1 MKRPW
6 LPVLVMVL
14 LGVDPSP
21 AGAAEWLI
29 PPVDGPIAA
38 RFDAPDSRWGPGH
51 RGIDYAVPP
60 GTAVRAAGA
69 GTVTFAGPIAATVAV
84 TIDHGGGMKTTYT
97 DLGDTLVVAGQTVT
111 QGHLIGHSALAHAGG
126 IEGIHLGVIA
136 NGRYVD
142 PELFVGPL
150 DISAAIHLAPHVW
163 MPPDT
168 LPAAFRTPFLSADAI
183 EPCADSGTIGP
194 APLPPSDNVAVLV
207 AGIGSKT
214 RGGTSAA
221 LYEGGPEL
229 LGYPDAMTY
238 RFSYRSSAAPDLHVD
253 YDRTDTFGDL
263 RAAGVRLRALL
274 VEIERRHPGRPVDLI
289 AHSQGGIVARSYL
302 QLAAK
307 SWDPR
312 LPHVEHLV
320 TFATPHDGAP
330 LAGATRPLD
339 RTTGGRAAL
348 TLAARWAKAGGPIPD
363 PYAPA
368 VAQMAPGSGLLETM
382 DREAVLYGTRVLSLG
397 IANDVVVPA
406 DHARWDGH
414 PATVVGPRG
423 VNGHDAIV
431 TSPEARGIAHAFL
444 RDARTTC
451 RGGWD
456 LWGPRV
462 GAGISFA
469 ERALPW
475 FYRAAETLP

>member
-1 MKRPW
+1 MKRPVRRGA
-6 LPVLVMVL
+6 LLIAIVFVLGARV
-14 LGVDPSP
+14 PP
-21 AGAAEWLI
+21 AGATEWLI

-51 RGIDYAVPP
+51 RGIDYAVGP

-69 GTVTFAGPIAATVAV
+69 GTVTFAGPVAATAAV
-84 TIDHGGGMKTTYT
+84 TIDHGGGMQTTYT
-97 DLGDTLVVAGQTVT
+97 DLGDTFVVADQLVA
-111 QGHLIGHSALAHAGG
+111 QGHVIGHSAVAHAGG
-126 IEGIHLGVIA
+126 IDGVHLGVLV

-142 PELFVGPL
+142 PELYVGPL

-163 MPPDT
+163 MPPDS
-168 LPAAFRTPFLSADAI
+168 LPAAFRSPLLSANAI
-183 EPCADSGTIGP
+183 EPCADAGTIGP
-194 APLPPSDNVAVLV
+194 APVPPSDNVAVLI

-221 LYEGGPEL
+221 LYEGGAEL
-229 LGYPDAMTY
+229 LGYPRTKTY
-238 RFSYRSSAAPDLHVD
+238 RFSYRSSATPDLHVE

-263 RAAGVRLRALL
+263 RAAGTRLRVLL
-274 VEIERRHPGRPVDLI
+274 REIARRHPGQPVDLI

-302 QLAAK
+302 QLAAE
-307 SWDPR
+307 SWDAR

-320 TFATPHDGAP
+320 TFGTPHDGAP
-330 LAGATRPLD
+330 LAGATSSLD
-339 RTTGGRAAL
+339 RTIGGRTAL
-348 TLAARWAKAGGPIPD
+348 MLASRWAKAGGPVPD

-368 VAQMAPGSGLLETM
+368 VAQMAPGSGLLRTL

-414 PATVVGPRG
+414 AATIVGPRG
-423 VNGHDAIV
+423 FNGHDAIV

-456 LWGPRV
+456 LWGPRI
-462 GAGISFA
+462 GAGISLA
-469 ERALPW
+469 ERLVPRLLP
-475 FYRAAETLP
+475 

>member
-1 MKRPW
+1 MVCVFGISARPADAT
-6 LPVLVMVL
+6 V
-14 LGVDPSP
+14 
-21 AGAAEWLI
+21 WLI

-51 RGIDYAVPP
+51 RGIDYAVPA
-60 GTAVRAAGA
+60 GTAVRAAGT
-69 GTVTFAGPIAATVAV
+69 GTVTFAGPVAATVAV
-84 TIDHGGGMKTTYT
+84 TIDHGDGIETTYT
-97 DLGDTLVVAGQTVT
+97 DLGEALVLAGQTVA
-111 QGHLIGHSALAHAGG
+111 QGHVIGHSAAAHAGG

-136 NGRYVD
+136 NGHYVD
-142 PELFVGPL
+142 PELYVGPL

-168 LPAAFRTPFLSADAI
+168 LPTAFRTPLLSANAI
-183 EPCADSGTIGP
+183 EPCADAVSIGP
-194 APLPPSDNVAVLV
+194 APVPPSDNIAVLV

-229 LGYPDAMTY
+229 LGYPRAKTY

-253 YDRTDTFGDL
+253 YERTDTFGDL
-263 RAAGVRLRALL
+263 RATGIRLRALL
-274 VEIERRHPGRPVDLI
+274 RDVARRHPGQAVDLI

-302 QLAAK
+302 QLAAE
-307 SWDPR
+307 SWDAR

-330 LAGATRPLD
+330 LAGAAGPID

-348 TLAARWAKAGGPIPD
+348 MLASQWARAGGPIPD
-363 PYAPA
+363 PYAPS
-368 VAQMAPGSGLLETM
+368 VAQLTPGSGLLTAL

-414 PATVVGPRG
+414 AATVVGPRWF
-423 VNGHDAIV
+423 NGHDAIV
-431 TSPEARGIAHAFL
+431 ISPEARGVAHAFL

-456 LWGPRV
+456 LWGPRI
-462 GAGISFA
+462 GAGISLL
-469 ERALPW
+469 ER
-475 FYRAAETLP
+475 TLPRFVP

>member
-1 MKRPW
+1 MRGD
-6 LPVLVMVL
+6 VRRGVIAVAIIGL
-14 LGVDPSP
+14 LGTMVVP
-21 AGAAEWLI
+21 ARAAQWLI

-38 RFDAPDSRWGPGH
+38 RFDAPASRWGPGH

-60 GTAVRAAGA
+60 GTAVRAAGT
-69 GTVTFAGPIAATVAV
+69 GTVTFAGPVATTVAV
-84 TIDHGGGMKTTYT
+84 TIDHGGGMETTYT
-97 DLGDTLVVAGQTVT
+97 DLGDALVVAGQTVT
-111 QGHLIGHSALAHAGG
+111 QGHVIGHSAEAHAGG
-126 IEGIHLGVIA
+126 IEGVHLGVIV

-142 PELFVGPL
+142 PEQHVGPL

-163 MPPDT
+163 MPPEA
-168 LPAAFRTPFLSADAI
+168 LPAAFRTPLLSANAI
-183 EPCADSGTIGP
+183 EPCSDAVSIGADP
-194 APLPPSDNVAVLV
+194 MPPSANVAVML

-229 LGYPDAMTY
+229 LGYPRAKTY

-253 YDRTDTFGDL
+253 YDRADTVGDL
-263 RAAGVRLRALL
+263 RTAGARLRTFLRKVA
-274 VEIERRHPGRPVDLI
+274 RRHPGQAVDLI

-302 QLAAK
+302 QLAAET
-307 SWDPR
+307 WDGR

-320 TFATPHDGAP
+320 TFATPHEGAP
-330 LAGATRPLD
+330 LAGAVGPLD
-339 RTTGGRAAL
+339 RTTVGRAAL
-348 TLAARWAKAGGPIPD
+348 WLASRWAGAGGPIPD
-363 PYAPA
+363 PYSPS
-368 VAQMAPGSGLLETM
+368 VAQLTPGSGLLEAL

-414 PATVVGPRG
+414 AASIVGPRG
-423 VNGHDAIV
+423 INGHDAIV

-456 LWGPRV
+456 LWGPRI
-462 GAGISFA
+462 GAAISSA
-469 ERALPW
+469 ER
-475 FYRAAETLP
+475 TLPKLVP

>member
-1 MKRPW
+1 MKRGPF
-6 LPVLVMVL
+6 VIAIAGL
-14 LGVDPSP
+14 LAMSAPP
-21 AGAAEWLI
+21 ADATEWLI
-29 PPVDGPIAA
+29 PPVDGAIAA

-60 GTAVRAAGA
+60 GTTVRAAGA
-69 GTVTFAGPIAATVAV
+69 GTVTFAGPVAGTVAV
-84 TIDHGGGMKTTYT
+84 TIDHGGGMETTYT
-97 DLGDTLVVAGQTVT
+97 DLGDTFVVAGQTLT
-111 QGHLIGHSALAHAGG
+111 QGHSLGHSATAHAGG
-126 IEGIHLGVIA
+126 VHGIHLGVIV

-168 LPAAFRTPFLSADAI
+168 FPAAFRTPLLSANAI
-183 EPCADSGTIGP
+183 EPCADPGTIGP
-194 APLPPSDNVAVLV
+194 VPVPPSDNVAVLV

-221 LYEGGPEL
+221 LYEGGPDL
-229 LGYPDAMTY
+229 LGYPAATTY

-253 YDRTDTFGDL
+253 YERTDTFGDL

-274 VEIERRHPGRPVDLI
+274 GQIARRHPGRAVDLI

-302 QLAAK
+302 QSAAT

-330 LAGATRPLD
+330 LAEAVRPLD
-339 RTTGGRAAL
+339 RTTGGRVAL
-348 TLAARWAKAGGPIPD
+348 TLASRWANVGGPIPD

-368 VAQMAPGSGLLETM
+368 VAQMAPGSGLLTAL
-382 DREAVLYGTRVLSLG
+382 DREDVLYGTRVLSLG

-406 DHARWDGH
+406 DHTRWDGH
-414 PATVVGPRG
+414 PAMVVGPRG
-423 VNGHDAIV
+423 INGHDAIV

-444 RDARTTC
+444 RDARATC

-456 LWGPRV
+456 LWGPRM

-469 ERALPW
+469 ERVLPLL
-475 FYRAAETLP
+475 LP

>member
-1 MKRPW
+1 MIAIAG
-6 LPVLVMVL
+6 L
-14 LGVDPSP
+14 LGISVAP
-21 AGAAEWLI
+21 AGATEWLI

-51 RGIDYAVPP
+51 RGIDYGVPP
-60 GTAVRAAGA
+60 GTAVRAAGT
-69 GTVTFAGPIAATVAV
+69 GTVTFAGPVATTVAV
-84 TIDHGGGMKTTYT
+84 TIDHGAGMETTYT
-97 DLGDTLVVAGQTVT
+97 DLGEILVVAGQTVPA
-111 QGHLIGHSALAHAGG
+111 GHLIGYSARAHAGG
-126 IEGIHLGVIA
+126 IDGVHLGVLV

-142 PELFVGPL
+142 PELHVGPL

-168 LPAAFRTPFLSADAI
+168 LPAAFRTPFLSANAI
-183 EPCADSGTIGP
+183 EPCADAVSIGP
-194 APLPPSDNVAVLV
+194 RPVPPSDNVAVLV

-214 RGGTSAA
+214 TGGNSAA
-221 LYEGGPEL
+221 LYEGGPEH
-229 LGYPDAMTY
+229 LGYQRAKTY

-263 RAAGVRLRALL
+263 RAAGRRMRALL
-274 VEIERRHPGRPVDLI
+274 RKIARRHPGRAVDLI
-289 AHSQGGIVARSYL
+289 AHSQGGIVARAYL
-302 QLAAK
+302 QLAAE

-330 LAGATRPLD
+330 LAGTVGPLD

-348 TLAARWAKAGGPIPD
+348 MLVSRVAKVGGPIPD
-363 PYAPA
+363 PYSRS
-368 VAQMAPGSGLLETM
+368 VTQMAPGSGLLSTL

-397 IANDVVVPA
+397 IANDAVVPA

-414 PATVVGPRG
+414 AATVIGPRG
-423 VNGHDAIV
+423 LNGHDAIV

-451 RGGWD
+451 RGTWD
-456 LWGPRV
+456 LWGPRI
-462 GAGISFA
+462 GAGISLI
-469 ERALPW
+469 ERNLPRL
-475 FYRAAETLP
+475 FP

>member
-1 MKRPW
+1 MIAI
-6 LPVLVMVL
+6 VGL
-14 LGVDPSP
+14 LGTSVAP
-21 AGAAEWLI
+21 ADATEWLI

-38 RFDAPDSRWGPGH
+38 WFDAPDSRWGPGH
-51 RGIDYAVPP
+51 RGIDYGVPP
-60 GTAVRAAGA
+60 GTAVRAAGT
-69 GTVTFAGPIAATVAV
+69 GTVTFAGPVAATVAV
-84 TIDHGGGMKTTYT
+84 TIDHGGGMETTYT
-97 DLGDTLVVAGQTVT
+97 DLGDTLVVAGQIVA
-111 QGHLIGHSALAHAGG
+111 QGHVIGHSAAAHASGV
-126 IEGIHLGVIA
+126 EGLHLGVIV

-142 PELFVGPL
+142 PELYVGPL

-168 LPAAFRTPFLSADAI
+168 LPAAFRTPFLSANAI

-194 APLPPSDNVAVLV
+194 SPVPPSDNVAVMV

-229 LGYPDAMTY
+229 LGYPATKTY
-238 RFSYRSSAAPDLHVD
+238 RFSYRSSVAPDLHVD
-253 YDRTDTFGDL
+253 YERTDTFGDL
-263 RAAGVRLRALL
+263 RAAGTRLRALL
-274 VEIERRHPGRPVDLI
+274 REVARRHPRQAVDLI

-307 SWDPR
+307 SWDAQ

-320 TFATPHDGAP
+320 TFATPHDGTP
-330 LAGATRPLD
+330 LAGAAGPLD
-339 RTTGGRAAL
+339 RTAGGRAAL
-348 TLAARWAKAGGPIPD
+348 RLASHWANAGGPIPD
-363 PYAPA
+363 PYAPS
-368 VAQMAPGSGLLETM
+368 VAQMAPGSHLLRAL

-406 DHARWDGH
+406 DHVRWDDH
-414 PATVVGPRG
+414 AATVVGPRG
-423 VNGHDAIV
+423 INGHDAIV
-431 TSPEARGIAHAFL
+431 TSPEARGVAHAFL

-456 LWGPRV
+456 LWGPRI
-462 GAGISFA
+462 GAGISLA
-469 ERALPW
+469 ERVLPR
-475 FYRAAETLP
+475 FIP

>member
-1 MKRPW
+1 VRRAA
-6 LPVLVMVL
+6 LVIAIVGL
-14 LGVDPSP
+14 LGMSVSP
-21 AGAAEWLI
+21 AGATEWLI

-51 RGIDYAVPP
+51 RGIDYVVPA
-60 GTAVRAAGA
+60 GTAVRAAGS
-69 GTVTFAGPIAATVAV
+69 GTVTFAGPVAATVAV
-84 TIDHGGGMKTTYT
+84 TIDHGGGMETTYT
-97 DLGDTLVVAGQTVT
+97 DLADVLVVAGQAIA
-111 QGHLIGHSALAHAGG
+111 QGHVIGTSAEAHAGG
-126 IEGIHLGVIA
+126 TEGVHLGVIL

-142 PELFVGPL
+142 PELYVGPL

-163 MPPDT
+163 MPPDI
-168 LPAAFRTPFLSADAI
+168 LPTAFRTPFLSANAI
-183 EPCADSGTIGP
+183 EPCADAVSI
-194 APLPPSDNVAVLV
+194 APLPVPPSDNVAVLV

-229 LGYPDAMTY
+229 LGYPRAKTY

-253 YDRTDTFGDL
+253 YDRSDTFGDL
-263 RAAGVRLRALL
+263 RAKGNRLRTLL
-274 VEIERRHPGRPVDLI
+274 REVARRHPGQAVDLI

-302 QLAAK
+302 QLAAE
-307 SWDPR
+307 SWDAR

-320 TFATPHDGAP
+320 TFATPHNGAP
-330 LAGATRPLD
+330 LAGAIAPLE
-339 RTTGGRAAL
+339 RSPSGRAAL
-348 TLAARWAKAGGPIPD
+348 TIASRWAQGRGPIPD

-368 VAQMAPGSGLLETM
+368 VAQMAPGSGLLRAL

-414 PATVVGPRG
+414 PATVIGPRG
-423 VNGHDAIV
+423 LNGHDAIV

-456 LWGPRV
+456 LWGPRI
-462 GAGISFA
+462 GAGISLA
-469 ERALPW
+469 ERILPR
-475 FYRAAETLP
+475 FLP

>member
-1 MKRPW
+1 MPRRP
-6 LPVLVMVL
+6 VVIAIVGL
-14 LGVDPSP
+14 LGMNALP
-21 AGAAEWLI
+21 ADAAEWLI
-29 PPVDGPIAA
+29 PPVDGPIVT

-51 RGIDYAVPP
+51 RGIDYAVPV
-60 GTAVRAAGA
+60 GTAVRATGT
-69 GTVTFAGPIAATVAV
+69 GTVTFAGPVAATVAV
-84 TIDHGGGMKTTYT
+84 TIDHGGGMETTYT
-97 DLGDTLVVAGQTVT
+97 DLGDTLVVAGQVVA
-111 QGHLIGHSALAHAGG
+111 QGHVIGHSAAAHPGG
-126 IEGIHLGVIA
+126 IGGLHLGVIV

-142 PELFVGPL
+142 PELYVGPL

-163 MPPDT
+163 MPSDI
-168 LPAAFRTPFLSADAI
+168 LPAAFRTPFLSANAI
-183 EPCADSGTIGP
+183 EPCADAVSIAP
-194 APLPPSDNVAVLV
+194 APVPPSDNVAVLV

-229 LGYPDAMTY
+229 LGYQRAKTY

-253 YDRTDTFGDL
+253 YDRSDTFGDL
-263 RAAGVRLRALL
+263 RAAGIRLSALL
-274 VEIERRHPGRPVDLI
+274 REVARRHPGHAVDLI

-302 QLAAK
+302 QLAAE
-307 SWDPR
+307 SWDAR

-330 LAGATRPLD
+330 LAGAVGPLD
-339 RTTGGRAAL
+339 RTTGGRGAL
-348 TLAARWAKAGGPIPD
+348 MLASRWASGGGPIPN

-368 VAQMAPGSGLLETM
+368 VAQMAPGSRLLSSL

-414 PATVVGPRG
+414 AATVVGPRG
-423 VNGHDAIV
+423 INGHDAIV

-456 LWGPRV
+456 LWGPRI

-469 ERALPW
+469 ERVLPK
-475 FYRAAETLP
+475 FLP